1 MPNWSDILNEI
12 RAEEINPLDK
22 VRKKY
27 IQEMYNLTG
36 RNVITY
42 YSGFLDIK
50 TNPEVSINDND
61 VSGFMTAIHQMD
73 KSKGLDLILHTPG
86 GDAAATECI
95 GNYLRKV
102 FGNDIRAFVPQ
113 IAMSGGTIL
122 TCIAKEIV
130 MGKHSSIG
138 PIDPQIS
145 GIPAYGIIQE
155 FEKAKDEIT
164 KNPNSI
170 PIWQVIISQ
179 YHPALIEQCYKAI
192 DLSQDMAKKWLQEG
206 DMFLNVVEKDKII
219 TKILKYLNNNQDT
232 KLHARHIDS
241 IKAKEIGLKVIDLEE
256 DSKLQDAVLS
266 IHHCYMHTFSNSTA
280 VKIIESQTGAA
291 TVRLQRI
298 TK

>member
-1 MPNWSDILNEI
+1 MPNWSDILREI
-12 RAEEINPLDK
+12 RSEEVNPLDK

-27 IQEMYNLTG
+27 IQAMHQLTG

-50 TNPEVSINDND
+50 TNPDVSINDND

-73 KSKGLDLILHTPG
+73 KTKGLDLILHTPG

-102 FGNDIRAFVPQ
+102 FGNDIRAIVPQ

-138 PIDPQIS
+138 PIDPQIG
-145 GIPAYGIIQE
+145 GIPAYGIVQE
-155 FEKAKDEIT
+155 FKKAKDEIT
-164 KNPNSI
+164 KNPKSI
-170 PIWQVIISQ
+170 PIWQVIISK
-179 YHPALIEQCYKAI
+179 YHPALVEQCYKAI
-192 DLSQDMAKKWLQEG
+192 DLSQDMAKKWLQDG
-206 DMFLNVVEKDKII
+206 DMLTNDDDKEKKIM
-219 TKILKYLNNNQDT
+219 KILEYLNSNQDT
-232 KLHARHIDS
+232 KLHARHIDAV
-241 IKAKEIGLKVIDLEE
+241 KAKEIGLNIIDLESNDE
-256 DSKLQDAVLS
+256 LQDAVLS
-266 IHHCYMHTFSNSTA
+266 IHHCYMHTFSNSNA

-291 TVRLQRI
+291 TVRIQRQ
-298 TK
+298 